1 MKRYAFP
8 ICAAGVAL
16 LAAACA
22 SSSAS
27 SAPSGP
33 TAPSMQVAVRTV
45 KNSGKYAVTLRT
57 DPAEVKSGQSVKLA
71 FSVVDGS
78 GKPVRDLDIVHEMP
92 MHLIV
97 VSEDLSYFDHIH
109 PMPQPDGSLVVET
122 AFPAAGK
129 YKLYSDYTPKGGGNQ
144 VGQIEVT
151 VSGTPREPSR
161 PTPDTRMT
169 KDFDGL
175 RVTFQTDKPLRAND
189 AVMLRFDL
197 ADARTGKPVTDLQP
211 YLGAMGHFVVISQ
224 NTDEYLHVHPM
235 EPSEMKKGG
244 HAHGGDM
251 KHAEGSHHAHGATPA
266 KGGPSVSAHTS
277 FPKPGIYKIW
287 GQFKRND
294 RIVTTSF
301 VVDIADGSTSPA
313 QTATVKNGKQEVVV
327 TVTSDG
333 YQPATLSLKG
343 GVPARVIFRRTDA
356 ENCGDEVV
364 FAELD
369 IRKKLPV
376 GKDVVVEFTPEK
388 DKTYVFTCG
397 MKMLRGSIAV
407 Q

>member
-33 TAPSMQVAVRTV
+33 TAPSMQVAARTV

-57 DPAEVKSGQSVKLA
+57 DPADVKSGQTVKLA
-71 FSVVDGS
+71 FSVLDGS

-224 NTDEYLHVHPM
+224 NTDEYLQDR
-235 EPSEMKKGG
+235 K
-244 HAHGGDM
+244 
-251 KHAEGSHHAHGATPA
+251 
-266 KGGPSVSAHTS
+266 SV
-277 FPKPGIYKIW
+277 
-287 GQFKRND
+287 
-294 RIVTTSF
+294 V
-301 VVDIADGSTSPA
+301 
-313 QTATVKNGKQEVVV
+313 
-327 TVTSDG
+327 
-333 YQPATLSLKG
+333 
-343 GVPARVIFRRTDA
+343 
-356 ENCGDEVV
+356 
-364 FAELD
+364 
-369 IRKKLPV
+369 
-376 GKDVVVEFTPEK
+376 
-388 DKTYVFTCG
+388 
-397 MKMLRGSIAV
+397 
-407 Q
+407 